1 MSASRLD
8 RLKLAVFGLE
18 YGDLKSCKDDK
29 APEETE
35 NGSWDAL
42 RFAASWTQL
51 EYAIKAVKARARDHN
66 PKYHADGTR
75 SIVSKDFEES
85 TLDGHTQRYWSKI
98 SSKVEKSS
106 DAPREEFGPKCRQLL
121 SKAQALAERYG
132 FALMVVFLPRDRDL
146 LTRLYTDTP
155 QAREEIK
162 SFLAQVQEVVPHVVD
177 LTDNS
182 FSDSMNFWL
191 DDPLHFR
198 PEIGARVLE
207 EAIRRSFD
215 TQGSR

>member
-1 MSASRLD
+1 MR
-8 RLKLAVFGLE
+8 
-18 YGDLKSCKDDK
+18 
-29 APEETE
+29 
-35 NGSWDAL
+35 
-42 RFAASWTQL
+42 
-51 EYAIKAVKARARDHN
+51 
-66 PKYHADGTR
+66 HA
-75 SIVSKDFEES
+75 K
-85 TLDGHTQRYWSKI
+85 
-98 SSKVEKSS
+98 
-106 DAPREEFGPKCRQLL
+106 EFGPKCRQLL

-132 FALMVVFLPRDRDL
+132 FALMVVFLPRDRDV